1 MTSFRVPSMMEIS
14 STKLFVANGSLTF
27 SAVYKM
33 VKVKNFFRCIIPIF
47 SGQKLQAYKNVGF
60 FIVGIDA
67 LQPSSIILFG
77 VSVNGVRQNGVRR
90 IDVEPR
96 VIPRG
101 INLETFV
108 FFVEQNRVGKFS
120 AVSVVQN
127 LFL

>member
-1 MTSFRVPSMMEIS
+1 MVHSLFLLFTKWLNSKISF
-14 STKLFVANGSLTF
+14 A
-27 SAVYKM
+27 
-33 VKVKNFFRCIIPIF
+33 IIPIF

-96 VIPRG
+96 VIPREL
-101 INLETFV
+101 IQTFV

>member
-1 MTSFRVPSMMEIS
+1 MMEIS

-33 VKVKNFFRCIIPIF
+33 VKVKNFFLRIIPIF

-101 INLETFV
+101 INLEPFCI
-108 FFVEQNRVGKFS
+108 FC
-120 AVSVVQN
+120 
-127 LFL
+127 

>member
-1 MTSFRVPSMMEIS
+1 MMEIS

-33 VKVKNFFRCIIPIF
+33 VKVKNFFSRIIPIF
-47 SGQKLQAYKNVGF
+47 SGQKLKTNKNVGF

-101 INLETFV
+101 INLEPFV